1 MDRASEDSLHT
12 GQADTGADRD
22 VEHAECGKDDEAK
35 KFRERNGLKMDT
47 RPFDFCDGLSRVI
60 AVTIALPVEIICKNI
75 KCSFAADP
83 S

>member
-1 MDRASEDSLHT
+1 MDRASEDSSHT

-22 VEHAECGKDDEAK
+22 VEHAECGKDDEAE

-47 RPFDFCDGLSRVI
+47 RPLDLRDGLSRVI
-60 AVTIALPVEIICKNI
+60 VLTAVLSMKINYSDI
-75 KCSFAADP
+75 KYSFAADP